1 MGGKSDFARI
11 ATGRPIL
18 SAPPAELS
26 VGQGVEGEFQ
36 LNGGVRR
43 SAALCWFCSDSKRQ
57 SETLCS
63 RRQNAN
69 WGFRRCP
76 NPAIRIS
83 AIRNSKSPIPI
94 RISQIP
100 QFEIR
105 NSQFEIANPY
115 LHSCFG
121 YLRCS
126 SCLIFG

>member
-1 MGGKSDFARI
+1 MEAFGVQRRYAGFARTRRGKARRFARADKMRI
-11 ATGRPIL
+11 GDFGGAPI
-18 SAPPAELS
+18 P
-26 VGQGVEGEFQ
+26 
-36 LNGGVRR
+36 R
-43 SAALCWFCSDSKRQ
+43 SAFPK
-57 SETLCS
+57 
-63 RRQNAN
+63 
-69 WGFRRCP
+69 F
-76 NPAIRIS
+76 RIS

-105 NSQFEIANPY
+105 NSQFEIPNPY

>member
-1 MGGKSDFARI
+1 MLVLLGLEEAKRDA
-11 ATGRPIL
+11 L
-18 SAPPAELS
+18 LAPTKCELGIS
-26 VGQGVEGEFQ
+26 EVP
-36 LNGGVRR
+36 
-43 SAALCWFCSDSKRQ
+43 Q
-57 SETLCS
+57 S
-63 RRQNAN
+63 RDPH
-69 WGFRRCP
+69 FP
-76 NPAIRIS
+76 NS

-105 NSQFEIANPY
+105 NSQFEIPNPY